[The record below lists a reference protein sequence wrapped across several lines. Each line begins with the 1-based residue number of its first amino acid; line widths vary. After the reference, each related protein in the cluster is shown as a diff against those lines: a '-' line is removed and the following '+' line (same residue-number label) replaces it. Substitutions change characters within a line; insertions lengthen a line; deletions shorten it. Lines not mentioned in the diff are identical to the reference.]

1 MYPPPPQL
9 RQYISTTIFHSLVV
23 NYEIDSLGVACKK
36 EKCKKYVHKQMYD
49 YVLLRLQVCLS
60 IYKYNVPLF
69 YKYEMGS
76 MVTDYLPHPII
87 I

>member
-1 MYPPPPQL
+1 
-9 RQYISTTIFHSLVV
+9 
-23 NYEIDSLGVACKK
+23 
-36 EKCKKYVHKQMYD
+36 MYD

-69 YKYEMGS
+69 YKYEMES

-87 I
+87 IWDTCTI